1 MISVAQHCMRASLET
16 RVYSQLVVQLVSF
29 PDVSNITAIPWPM
42 QTVRA
47 VTVGPHVQRAL
58 TVPLD
63 MSIKPPFVE

>member
-1 MISVAQHCMRASLET
+1 MRASLET
-16 RVYSQLVVQLVSF
+16 RVYSQPVLQLVSL

-47 VTVGPHVQRAL
+47 VTVEPHVQRAL

-63 MSIKPPFVE
+63 LSIRPPSVE